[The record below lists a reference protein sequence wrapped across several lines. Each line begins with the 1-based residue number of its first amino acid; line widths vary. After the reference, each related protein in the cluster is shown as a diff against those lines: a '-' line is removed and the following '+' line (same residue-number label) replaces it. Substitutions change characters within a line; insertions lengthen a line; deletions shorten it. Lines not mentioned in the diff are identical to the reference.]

1 MGTKSA
7 WTPERRARQAE
18 NIRLIK
24 PWEKS
29 TGPITPEG
37 KLRSSQNARMPEY
50 IAAALTKQDD
60 LMAGFLGLM
69 GRKRRPRRPNLPNLK
84 DLTLP

>member
-7 WTPERRARQAE
+7 WTAERLARQAE

-29 TGPITPEG
+29 TGPITVEG
-37 KLRSSQNARMPEY
+37 KLRSSQNARMPEH
-50 IAAALTKQDD
+50 IAEGLAKQDN

-69 GRKRRPRRPNLPNLK
+69 GRKRRPRRPNLPSLK

>member
-7 WTPERRARQAE
+7 WTSERRARQRE
-18 NIRLIK
+18 IIQETK
-24 PWEKS
+24 PWENS
-29 TGPITPEG
+29 TGPSTPEG
-37 KLRSSQNARMPEY
+37 KLRSSQNARMPEH
-50 IAAALTKQDD
+50 IAAALAKQDD

>member
-7 WTPERRARQAE
+7 WSPERRARQAE
-18 NIRLIK
+18 IIRLTK
-24 PWEKS
+24 PWRHS

-37 KLRSSQNARMPEY
+37 KLRTSQNARMPEEMAEAH
-50 IAAALTKQDD
+50 AAREV
-60 LMAGFLGLM
+60 LMAGFLGIM
-69 GRKRRPRRPNLPNLK
+69 GRKRRSRRPGFPSLK